1 MIGFFKNKF
10 VDESEMLLPIRS
22 KAIQYGLG
30 TFEGIRAYWNDEEE
44 QLYIF
49 RAADHFQRLHESCK
63 IFRLK
68 PEYTVEKLVE
78 LCVELLKKNHLKS
91 NTYIRPLFYH
101 NSVKMAPVFEDGDTE
116 FSMYC
121 NPLEAYIDTSKGI
134 DVCISSWQRVPDNA
148 IPSRAKPTGLYLN
161 SALVRDE
168 AYKNGYQEG
177 IFLTTSG
184 KISEGSGEHLFMIKD
199 GVVFSPPSTEDNLD
213 GITRKTII
221 TLIENE
227 TNYPVVER
235 SIARSELYT
244 CDELFFVGTGAEVT
258 SIKSVDRRDVGTGE
272 FGVITKELQTI
283 YFNAVKGKNKKY
295 SDWLTPVY

>member
-1 MIGFFKNKF
+1 MIGFFKDKF
-10 VDESEMLLPIRS
+10 VNEDAMVLPIRS

-30 TFEGIRAYWNDEEE
+30 TFEGVRAYWNSEES

-49 RAADHFQRLHESCK
+49 RSNDHYKRLLESCK
-63 IFRLK
+63 IFRLQS
-68 PEYTVEKLVE
+68 PYSVEKLTE
-78 LCVELLKKNHLKS
+78 TTIELLKKNDLKT

-101 NSVKMAPVFEDGDTE
+101 NSTKMAPVFEDGDTE
-116 FSMYC
+116 FAMYC
-121 NPLEAYIDTSKGI
+121 NPLDAYIDTSKGI

-168 AYKNGYQEG
+168 AYKNGFQEG
-177 IFLTTSG
+177 IFLTKNGSV
-184 KISEGSGEHLFMIKD
+184 SEGSGEHIFMVKGNTI
-199 GVVFSPPSTEDNLD
+199 VSPPSTEDNLD

-221 TLIENE
+221 ELVENE
-227 TNYPVVER
+227 TDYTFVER
-235 SIARSELYT
+235 TIARTELYT

-258 SIKSVDRRDVGTGE
+258 SIKSVDRRDVGTGD
-272 FGVITKELQTI
+272 FGKITKEIQTI
-283 YFNAVKGKNKKY
+283 YFDVVHGRNKKY